1 MIATSDVALAPR
13 VLELQAAAVQTSADL
28 EPAEHGSTTSLSM
41 RIGDL

>member
-1 MIATSDVALAPR
+1 